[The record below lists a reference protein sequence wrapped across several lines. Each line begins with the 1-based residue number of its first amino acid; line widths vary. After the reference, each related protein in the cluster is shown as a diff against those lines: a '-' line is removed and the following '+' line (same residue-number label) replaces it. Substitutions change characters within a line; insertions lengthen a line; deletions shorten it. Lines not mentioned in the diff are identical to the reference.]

1 LPAHFYG
8 ITEETS
14 GVNEL
19 VSSWTTAL
27 SIDTRVL
34 QELEKAYQEL
44 ESAGNLPSRQ
54 QLATYYAAFRN
65 KFGPEKLASLDGE
78 VLLETM
84 HSHGTRDSLVYW
96 LEFKNDAEFPAIAGS
111 IAGGSAHKFGLF
123 RKRETGTWTTGAPL
137 KPIALS
143 VEQAVEIARKHRD
156 QLLRGVEL
164 LEKLPENGSDEHYAQ
179 LQLDMQRVAP
189 NVADTSWGHKYFS
202 LLSPDKLDDFHNPEY
217 ARFHLIKML
226 QVPPQPDGRYIAAGR
241 FVVIA
246 RRLEI
251 PVHTFTTVLNKRD
264 GRNLQSYWR
273 IGTSAF
279 NEGKSKPHEYW
290 PQMRDGN
297 FCAIGWSDIGDLSS
311 ITKDSAGKQ
320 NIRDAIQ
327 RYYPDYKPA
336 VAGKATNQL
345 FDFRFNITIGDLVL
359 ASDGATMLGIGRV
372 SGEYRHNPAD
382 DYPHQRPVE
391 WLSLDE
397 WKQVD
402 ITPDIEGKLTTVYR
416 MKKPLNL
423 IEAEKHVLAS
433 KEIEPPQPPYDPP
446 IPKPLPNL
454 TGIMGRIQTVL
465 ERKGQVILY
474 GPPGTGKTYWAERT
488 AKELAARACFSQ
500 TFDSLTDEQKTRLQG
515 DTDTSHGNVRICCF
529 HPAYGYEDFLEGL
542 RPEATTTHMQF
553 VPRPGIFK
561 QLCRDASAAPQERF
575 YLIIDELNR
584 GDVPRIFGELLT
596 ILEKDKRNKPILL
609 PLTQEHFQIPP
620 NVYIIGT
627 MNTADRSIAL
637 LDTALRRRFGF
648 IELMPESEPLKKA
661 ETGGIPL
668 GPWLESLNSR
678 IRQHVGRDARNLQIG
693 HAYLMEKGQ
702 PIADFTTLARV
713 VQEDILPLLEE
724 YCYEDYG
731 KLEQILGPGLVDRNA
746 QIIRHD
752 LFEPS
757 RYADLVQALLA
768 PCPDITTSAPAAEA
782 EAQQDILREDEDE
795 VTGEEDQEA

>member
-1 LPAHFYG
+1 LPEYFYG
-8 ITEETS
+8 IAEEIS

-44 ESAGNLPSRQ
+44 ESAGKLQSRQ

-123 RKRETGTWTTGAPL
+123 RKRETGTWTTGSPL
-137 KPIALS
+137 KPIELS

-156 QLLRGVEL
+156 QLIRGVEL
-164 LEKLPENGSDEHYAQ
+164 LERLPDNSSDEQYAQ

-189 NVADTSWGHKYFS
+189 DVGDTSWGHKYFS
-202 LLSPDKLDDFHNPEY
+202 LLFPVKLDDFHNPEY

-241 FVVIA
+241 FVAIA
-246 RRLEI
+246 RTLEI
-251 PVHTFTTVLNKRD
+251 PLHTFTTVLNKRD
-264 GRNLQSYWR
+264 GRDLQSYWR
-273 IGTSAF
+273 IGSSASHG
-279 NEGKSKPHEYW
+279 GKPREYW
-290 PQMRDGN
+290 PQMRNGN
-297 FCAIGWSDIGDLSS
+297 FCAVGWSLIGDLTS
-311 ITKDSAGKQ
+311 ITKDDAGRQ
-320 NIRDAIQ
+320 ALRAELQ
-327 RYYPDYKPA
+327 RQHSDKPA
-336 VAGKATNQL
+336 QVIGNFLRQL
-345 FDFRFNITIGDLVL
+345 FDFRWNIAIGDLIL
-359 ASDGATMLGIGRV
+359 ASDGATVLGVGRV
-372 SGEYRHNPAD
+372 NGDYRYNPAD
-382 DYPHQRPVE
+382 GYPHQRPVE

-402 ITPDIEGKLTTVYR
+402 TTPDIEGKLTTVYR

-423 IEAEKHVLAS
+423 IEAEKHVLEA
-433 KEIEPPQPPYDPP
+433 KMPKTFT
-446 IPKPLPNL
+446 PKPESVANPSPL

-488 AKELAARACFSQ
+488 AKELAARACFSR
-500 TFDSLTDEQKTRLQG
+500 TFDGLTDEQKTKIQG

-561 QLCRDASAAPQERF
+561 QLCQDAHAAPQEKF

-596 ILEKDKRNKPILL
+596 VLEKDKRHKPILL
-609 PLTQEHFQIPP
+609 PLTQERFQVPP

-661 ETGGIPL
+661 ETRGIPL
-668 GPWLESLNSR
+668 GPWLESLNLR

-731 KLEQILGPGLVDRNA
+731 KLEQILGPGLVDRDA

-768 PCPDITTSAPAAEA
+768 PCPDITTSVPAEEAEA
-782 EAQQDILREDEDE
+782 ERDTLRAHEDETAE
-795 VTGEEDQEA
+795 EEDPEA

>member
-1 LPAHFYG
+1 
-8 ITEETS
+8 
-14 GVNEL
+14 
-19 VSSWTTAL
+19 
-27 SIDTRVL
+27 
-34 QELEKAYQEL
+34 
-44 ESAGNLPSRQ
+44 
-54 QLATYYAAFRN
+54 
-65 KFGPEKLASLDGE
+65 
-78 VLLETM
+78 
-84 HSHGTRDSLVYW
+84 
-96 LEFKNDAEFPAIAGS
+96 
-111 IAGGSAHKFGLF
+111 
-123 RKRETGTWTTGAPL
+123 
-137 KPIALS
+137 
-143 VEQAVEIARKHRD
+143 
-156 QLLRGVEL
+156 
-164 LEKLPENGSDEHYAQ
+164 
-179 LQLDMQRVAP
+179 
-189 NVADTSWGHKYFS
+189 
-202 LLSPDKLDDFHNPEY
+202 
-217 ARFHLIKML
+217 
-226 QVPPQPDGRYIAAGR
+226 
-241 FVVIA
+241 
-246 RRLEI
+246 
-251 PVHTFTTVLNKRD
+251 
-264 GRNLQSYWR
+264 
-273 IGTSAF
+273 
-279 NEGKSKPHEYW
+279 
-290 PQMRDGN
+290 MRDGN
-297 FCAIGWSDIGDLSS
+297 FCAIAWSKIGDLTP
-311 ITKDSAGKQ
+311 ITKDEAGRKALRAELQ
-320 NIRDAIQ
+320 QQYVD
-327 RYYPDYKPA
+327 KPA
-336 VAGKATNQL
+336 ATIGNFLHQL
-345 FDFRFNITIGDLVL
+345 FDFRCNINIGDLVL
-359 ASDGATMLGIGRV
+359 ASDGATVLGIGRV
-372 SGEYRHNPAD
+372 SGEYKYNPAD
-382 DYPHQRPVE
+382 DYPHQRPIE

-402 ITPDIEGKLTTVYR
+402 TTPDIEGKLTTVYR
-416 MKKPLNL
+416 MKRPLNL
-423 IEAEKHVLAS
+423 IEAEKYILAAKTPPGS
-433 KEIEPPQPPYDPP
+433 GDDDNDKIPPGPQPGPVIVPP
-446 IPKPLPNL
+446 TL
-454 TGIMGRIQTVL
+454 TDIMGHIQTVL
-465 ERKGQVILY
+465 ERKGQIILY

-488 AKELAARACFSQ
+488 AKELAARACFSR
-500 TFDSLTDEQKTRLQG
+500 TFDGLTDEQKTKIQG
-515 DTDTSHGNVRICCF
+515 NTNTSHGNVRICCF

-596 ILEKDKRNKPILL
+596 VLEKDKRHKPILL
-609 PLTQEHFQIPP
+609 PLTQEHFQVPP
-620 NVYIIGT
+620 NVYMIGT

-661 ETGGIPL
+661 ETGGIPF

-795 VTGEEDQEA
+795 VTGEEDQDV